1 MSVFFTTLEQL
12 ALLFS
17 FILLGYVLA
26 RKKIVPDNTHGVLS
40 KLESW
45 VFMPCL
51 VMSSFM
57 DNFTPEKL
65 SAASKLF
72 AGSFALTFLIIGLS
86 VVLSR
91 LLSKDSYEKN
101 LFAYGLSFSS
111 FGFIGNAIVA
121 AMFPDLLLEYI
132 IFTLPFWIM
141 IYLWGVPVLLMGDSA
156 QKATAKQ
163 RLKNLLNPMFIC
175 MLIGMVVGLAKLPIP
190 RFLQSAVASA
200 GSCMS
205 PLAMLLTGMAIAHF
219 RLGDILKIKSVYY
232 ASALRLVVLPLL
244 FLVATLCLPI
254 SDTFATCG
262 VVALSMPLGL
272 NTLVIPA
279 SLGKDTRLGAGMAL
293 VSHIVS
299 CITIPAIF
307 ALFALTR

>member
-1 MSVFFTTLEQL
+1 MAVFLATLEQL
-12 ALLFS
+12 AFLFS

-26 RKKIVPDNTHGVLS
+26 RKNIIPENSHSVLS

-51 VMSSFM
+51 VMSSFIE
-57 DNFTPEKL
+57 NFTPEKL
-65 SAASKLF
+65 SAAGKLF
-72 AGSFALTFLIIGLS
+72 AGSFLLAFVIIALS
-86 VVLSR
+86 VFLAR
-91 LLSKDSYEKN
+91 LLSKDPYEKN
-101 LFAYGLSFSS
+101 LFTYGLSFSS
-111 FGFIGNAIVA
+111 FAFIGNAIIA
-121 AMFPDLLLEYI
+121 AMFPDILLEYI
-132 IFTLPFWIM
+132 IFSLPFWIM
-141 IYLWGVPVLLMGDSA
+141 IYLWGVPVLLMGDSSH
-156 QKATAKQ
+156 KTTAKQ
-163 RLKNLLNPMFIC
+163 QLKNLLNPMFIC
-175 MLIGMVVGLAKLPIP
+175 MLIGMVVGLAQLPVP
-190 RFLQSAVASA
+190 RFLQSAISTA

-205 PLAMLLTGMAIAHF
+205 PLAMLLTGMAIAHY
-219 RLGDILKIKSVYY
+219 RIKDILCIKSVYF
-232 ASALRLVVLPLL
+232 ASGLRLLALPLL
-244 FLVATLCLPI
+244 FLGASLILPM

-299 CITIPAIF
+299 CITIPVIF